1 MRDGEPSMYIGLA
14 TLRNG
19 YMQMQWSRVQM
30 FLLFNTVA
38 LPLVFGSGQ
47 AEIMK
52 AAISAIGTL
61 VHILL
66 LNAVIRA
73 NGWIEFLDAKLTQ
86 LEQLDQDDQNGARVF
101 VFSDPSFAEKRNGL
115 LASRKLFMF
124 IGLGTTILWIEKTIQ
139 HYILFLTS

>member
-1 MRDGEPSMYIGLA
+1 MRDGEPSMFIGLA

-47 AEIMK
+47 TEIVK
-52 AAISAIGTL
+52 FVISGVGILTHL
-61 VHILL
+61 LL
-66 LNAVIRA
+66 LNAVMRA
-73 NGWIEFLDAKLTQ
+73 NSWIKFLDGKLFQ

-101 VFSDPSFAEKRNGL
+101 IFSDPQFSEKRNSL
-115 LASRKLFMF
+115 VASRVIFSI
-124 IGLGTTILWIEKTIQ
+124 IGIGAIVLWIREMIQ
-139 HYILFLTS
+139 HYILLFTN